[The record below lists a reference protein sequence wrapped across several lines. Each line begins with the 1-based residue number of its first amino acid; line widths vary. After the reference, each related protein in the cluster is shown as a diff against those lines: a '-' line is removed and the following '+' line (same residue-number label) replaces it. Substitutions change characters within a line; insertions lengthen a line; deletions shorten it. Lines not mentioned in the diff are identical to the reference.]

1 MSTSA
6 WAKES
11 WRANLA
17 SLSKVLPTINSWLLS
32 PTAPSTAEEILAAHV
47 RSGTAGNL
55 LIFSYLIG
63 VAIIDSERAEEP
75 FHLIKNY
82 VLFLKVL

>member
-6 WAKES
+6 SAKET
-11 WRANLA
+11 WRVNLA
-17 SLSKVLPTINSWLLS
+17 SLSKVLLTISSWLLS
-32 PTAPSTAEEILAAHV
+32 PTAPSTVEEMFAAHV

-75 FHLIKNY
+75 FY
-82 VLFLKVL
+82 